1 MVRESHFGTGPYCY
15 RASYYDSSV
24 GRFANE
30 DPIGFGG
37 GQNFYAYVLANPVL
51 FNDPYGLW
59 RNTHRPADPTINTIV
74 CNRQGGI
81 RVQLGSP
88 GTPEQATCYGDCM
101 QQHEGSHKSDA
112 LASNPRVCRGA
123 ADGIQVG
130 FSNER
135 ERAASEITA
144 STVEINCL
152 NAKRRQRNCDD
163 RCKQLVDQRI
173 QQMEGF
179 RNGFQ
184 TQH

>member
-163 RCKQLVDQRI
+163 RCKQLVDPARVNEFETSGHGI
-173 QQMEGF
+173 
-179 RNGFQ
+179 
-184 TQH
+184 